1 MATHSSILAWEILWT
16 ELPGGLQPKGLQRVR
31 YDWMMKYTQTS
42 QHHFIIGAVRLREV
56 EQFVF
61 DLTASSWERKAMT
74 PWLWSPYPYIL
85 LLLFLSSFV
94 CVNFLL
100 SLFVCFLVLFKNTYL
115 ALPGLS
121 CHTWDLQSLG
131 GVWVFS
137 CGMWDL
143 VPRPEIELRAP
154 ALVFIPWT
162 TGEVRIHILHA
173 IPYIVSCFFLWVLKT
188 KDYLFD

>member
-1 MATHSSILAWEILWT
+1 
-16 ELPGGLQPKGLQRVR
+16 
-31 YDWMMKYTQTS
+31 MMKYTQTS

-61 DLTASSWERKAMT
+61 DLTASSWERRAVT
-74 PWLWSPYPYIL
+74 PWLWTPYPYIL

-100 SLFVCFLVLFKNTYL
+100 SFFFFFWSFLKILIWLCQVLVATHGTF
-115 ALPGLS
+115 
-121 CHTWDLQSLG
+121 SLWC

-143 VPRPEIELRAP
+143 VPQPEIELRAP
-154 ALVFIPWT
+154 ALGAWSLYPLDYR
-162 TGEVRIHILHA
+162 ES
-173 IPYIVSCFFLWVLKT
+173 PYTYSLCHTMHCELFLSLGT
-188 KDYLFD
+188 KDQRLFI